1 MVQLTSNML
10 MGSTTLNN
18 MVQGLTLQQLQGMKT
33 QAPTGG
39 LTLQQLQTMKA
50 PAVDHLNGFQ
60 TIDTP
65 PPQTAQGPFGQTYT
79 FDRPSYLEQVKTA
92 FKSGID
98 TANAGVADAQGGNSL
113 QRGEA
118 ALKFGAGVAGAATSF
133 ISPVISAAL
142 GKLLQTA
149 GEGYGTFLP
158 QGFADTPTGQTTSR
172 IATDVSNAG
181 TIAGTL
187 AGAKGGADR
196 APIVT
201 QAVKDIYTTTPAEA
215 AALDATKTAAKQA
228 TMDAKVTKIAN
239 EWQKPTTVQTANFN
253 KTRDALGVAPDS
265 PKFLAQQGI
274 TPASV
279 IEDGR
284 YATEPTAQALR
295 DTAAKMSHDT
305 LRPSLEIADYAVP
318 KTPVADIAIQ
328 AVRDAE
334 GNKYLTAGNR
344 ESIVANIQKEAEAL
358 QRKHPDGM
366 SLTDLH
372 DNKITYAQNAGYHPL
387 KTASDNNLATA
398 NRSLASAMQ
407 HTVETKAPKD
417 IPVNDFN
424 AYLSKF
430 YKAADYLDT
439 LNTKKAPVSLGQA
452 ITRGVAKFGGAA
464 VGEHLGG
471 GVISAFAGYS
481 IGRAIEHAVE
491 NLTTPMRA
499 QFLRNLEVSN
509 PEAFTKVQA
518 YLKNMTSGNTGTPR
532 LNPGSFIAPKPPS
545 ETTQMKGRA
554 DQLAPK

>member
-1 MVQLTSNML
+1 MA
-10 MGSTTLNN
+10 
-18 MVQGLTLQQLQGMKT
+18 QGLTLQQLQGMKT

-39 LTLQQLQTMKA
+39 LTLQQLQGMKT

-79 FDRPSYLEQVKTA
+79 FDRPSYLDQVKTA

-98 TANAGVADAQGGNSL
+98 TANAGVADAQGGNTL

-118 ALKFGAGVAGAATSF
+118 ALKFGAGVVGAASSF
-133 ISPVISAAL
+133 IAPVINATV
-142 GKLLQTA
+142 GKAIQTA
-149 GEGYGTFLP
+149 GEGYQTLP
-158 QGFADTPTGQTTSR
+158 AIQKFAQSTQSDAVRR

-187 AGAKGGADR
+187 AGAKGSTDR
-196 APIVT
+196 APVVT

-228 TMDAKVTKIAN
+228 TMDAKVTKVAN

-253 KTRDALGVAPDS
+253 KARDALSVAPDS

-305 LRPSLEIADYAVP
+305 LRPSLEIADFAVP
-318 KTPVADIAIQ
+318 KTPVADIAVQ

-424 AYLSKF
+424 AYLGKF

-439 LNTKKAPVSLGQA
+439 LNTKQAPVSLGQA
-452 ITRGVAKFGGAA
+452 ITRGVAKLGSAA

-471 GVISAFAGYS
+471 GVVSAFAGYS

-499 QFLRNLEVSN
+499 QFLRNLEVTN